1 MKKVLTGIGILIFLG
16 ILGGGWFFSGVTY
29 EVGLNPEFENTSEV
43 GVAEDRVTIE
53 NITQGTISLNVEEE
67 MWGVMLEDGVYG
79 VLGANGS
86 AVVNKIISLEGDII
100 TREILQLN
108 GKLEIGERVASS
120 ALLKIEDGV
129 YSILGTDDYEGIDE
143 SGKYT
148 PKSVSNTDYEYI
160 EYESDLGMFPAYLTS
175 LQETPGL
182 LYLFMVLE
190 ERLRET
196 LQRCFVLLILKV
208 LVLDQ

>member
-1 MKKVLTGIGILIFLG
+1 MKKVITGIGILVLIG

-86 AVVNKIISLEGDII
+86 AVVDKIISLEGDII
-100 TREILQLN
+100 TR
-108 GKLEIGERVASS
+108 
-120 ALLKIEDGV
+120 
-129 YSILGTDDYEGIDE
+129 
-143 SGKYT
+143 
-148 PKSVSNTDYEYI
+148 
-160 EYESDLGMFPAYLTS
+160 
-175 LQETPGL
+175 
-182 LYLFMVLE
+182 
-190 ERLRET
+190 
-196 LQRCFVLLILKV
+196 
-208 LVLDQ
+208 

>member
-1 MKKVLTGIGILIFLG
+1 MKKVITGIGILVLIG

-86 AVVNKIISLEGDII
+86 AVVDKIISLEGDII

-108 GKLEIGERVASS
+108 GKLEVGERVASS

-148 PKSVSNTDYEYI
+148 PKSC
-160 EYESDLGMFPAYLTS
+160 
-175 LQETPGL
+175 L
-182 LYLFMVLE
+182 LYTSPSPRDAQLSRMPSSA
-190 ERLRET
+190 
-196 LQRCFVLLILKV
+196 
-208 LVLDQ
+208 

>member
-1 MKKVLTGIGILIFLG
+1 MKKVITGIGILVLLG

-86 AVVNKIISLEGDII
+86 AVVDKIISLDGDII

-108 GKLEIGERVASS
+108 GKLEVGERVASS

-175 LQETPGL
+175 TGDTGVVI
-182 LYLFMVLE
+182 FVHGLE

>member
-1 MKKVLTGIGILIFLG
+1 MKKVITGIGILVLIG

-53 NITQGTISLNVEEE
+53 NITQETISLNVEEE

-86 AVVNKIISLEGDII
+86 AVVDKIISLEGDII

-108 GKLEIGERVASS
+108 GKLEVGERVASS
-120 ALLKIEDGV
+120 SLLKIEDGV
-129 YSILGTDDYEGIDE
+129 YSILGTDDYEELMRVE
-143 SGKYT
+143 ST
-148 PKSVSNTDYEYI
+148 LLNQSQT
-160 EYESDLGMFPAYLTS
+160 LTTNILS
-175 LQETPGL
+175 MNQI
-182 LYLFMVLE
+182 LE
-190 ERLRET
+190 
-196 LQRCFVLLILKV
+196 CFQLI
-208 LVLDQ
+208 

>member
-1 MKKVLTGIGILIFLG
+1 MKKVITGIGILVLLG
-16 ILGGGWFFSGVTY
+16 IFGGGWFFSGVTY

-175 LQETPGL
+175 KGDTGVVIFVHGL
-182 LYLFMVLE
+182 S
-190 ERLRET
+190 
-196 LQRCFVLLILKV
+196 LIHI
-208 LVLDQ
+208 